1 MHEYMKELKEVIL
14 PSFEVNIDL
23 MIEGGKQNDKLLFI
37 TIEGH
42 HSIAREST
50 QEMGVQFNM

>member
-1 MHEYMKELKEVIL
+1 MTKYV
-14 PSFEVNIDL
+14 
-23 MIEGGKQNDKLLFI
+23 FI